1 MKIVI
6 VHTYES
12 TCQCRRHRWHSFHL
26 WVRKIPWRRKWQPAP
41 VFLPAELHGQRSL
54 KGYSPWGCKELDMTE
69 RTHTHT
75 HTHTTWWNVHE
86 IPIVWGLGAFQV
98 GWTHPLTG
106 RVRHASSMRTEVP
119 VLRTL
124 PGLGLHISSSGC
136 SSVSFI
142 ISFNT
147 LVNISKCSWV
157 LWAVLGN
164 NWI

>member
-1 MKIVI
+1 MNPPANAGDTSDTGLISGSGRSPGEGSGNPLQYSYLQNCMDRGAWRAI
-6 VHTYES
+6 VHG
-12 TCQCRRHRWHSFHL
+12 
-26 WVRKIPWRRKWQPAP
+26 VA
-41 VFLPAELHGQRSL
+41 
-54 KGYSPWGCKELDMTE
+54 ELDMTE
-69 RTHTHT
+69 CTHTHT

-86 IPIVWGLGAFQV
+86 IPIVWDLGAFQV

-106 RVRHASSMRTEVP
+106 RVRHASSMGTEVP

-124 PGLGLHISSSGC
+124 PDLGLHISSSGC